1 MKKHTHKII
10 INNSERIE
18 KSFCYNFGKTKDV
31 CISVGYGTVV
41 ISAELSKIYDK
52 AEIISFD
59 GYLFGDALKKAL
71 LLHLI
76 LFSKDISLDE
86 VYVQIDDETE
96 CVFMKSAKA
105 HPLVSS
111 LVAEDLSHPFT
122 NIWDVSACQGI
133 LAQTKSS
140 YDARIASLFAL
151 IYSKTKIYESER
163 FIYLWMAFNG
173 MYNYYSTLISQSHNG
188 IKIKRECNQIRY
200 MQRLFNL
207 GDETISE
214 DTEKRRV
221 AQEVTSFLKNA
232 PTQISKTYLES
243 ERGKEIAQRIQK
255 ALVNPK
261 TLRAYNITPYGY
273 LLTQYSY
280 NTRCNLFHANKPI
293 SLFSF
298 SNDPDIQCLKIINYI
313 LEDFIET
320 NLPLWF
326 SSQYET
332 EFLWSF
338 AKQTEI
344 IR

>member
-10 INNSERIE
+10 INNSEQIE
-18 KSFCYNFGKTKDV
+18 KIFRYDFGKTKDV
-31 CISVGYGTVV
+31 CISVGHGAVV
-41 ISAELSKIYDK
+41 ISVELSKVYDTM
-52 AEIISFD
+52 EIFSFN
-59 GYLFGDALKKAL
+59 GYLFSDALKKAL

-76 LFSKDISLDE
+76 LFSKDINLDKL
-86 VYVQIDDETE
+86 YVQVDDETE
-96 CVFMKSAKA
+96 CVYMKSAKT
-105 HPLVSS
+105 HPPVSS
-111 LVAEDLSHPFT
+111 LVAEYLLHPFE
-122 NIWDVSACQGI
+122 NIWDAAACQGI

-140 YDARIASLFAL
+140 YDSRIASLFAL
-151 IYSKTKIYESER
+151 INSKSKIYESER

-173 MYNYYSTLISQSHNG
+173 MYNYYSMLISKSHNV
-188 IKIKRECNQIRY
+188 KIKKECNQLRY
-200 MQRLFNL
+200 MQRLFRI

-214 DTEKRRV
+214 DAEKRRV

-243 ERGKEIAQRIQK
+243 EQGKELAQQIQN
-255 ALVNPK
+255 ASVNPK
-261 TLRAYNITPYGY
+261 TLRMYNITPYGY

-298 SNDPDIQCLKIINYI
+298 SNDPDIKCLKIVNYI
-313 LEDFIET
+313 LEEFIET

-326 SSQYET
+326 SHQYET
-332 EFLWSF
+332 DFLRSM